1 MKNKRILSLLLAVTC
16 SLGLVACGSST
27 AKDASSKTSA
37 TSTVKKDKIKDGG
50 TMVFAFGSDPTKL
63 NPYYQENRV
72 TFTVNNALFSPL
84 YLMDSNET
92 RYYLADKIEESKD
105 KLTYTLKLKDNLK
118 WHDGKKITVDD
129 IIFSIN
135 TIWDEKQ
142 NISDREVYLIGG
154 KKFEMKKIDDLT
166 LQIKLPQVYMPFKGA
181 LGGLRP
187 IPKHVFE
194 GEKDLAKS
202 EKNNNPVGSGPYKFK
217 EWKKG
222 DHLTLERFND
232 YFAGKP
238 HIEQVVYK
246 VAGDKNSSSIAFE
259 NGEIN
264 ATYLSEKK
272 FNTYS
277 KNSKFKTYKYDESMP
292 NYTIFDFKNRYLAK
306 KEVRQA
312 ICYAINKQDLL
323 KSIFENVE
331 NSKPANSVF
340 PPSTLY
346 YTDKV
351 EHYDFNLDK
360 AKELMKKANEKD
372 ITLKFGYIAGSES
385 DINQFNVIKEN
396 LKAIGINVKPV
407 PLEQQAFFSQVFGE
421 TPKTFDMT
429 LNAYVCGTDPDSYSG
444 LFVTKG
450 TMNWANYS
458 NPELDRIW
466 KTAAI
471 ETDEAKRKEM
481 YETIQKKL
489 AEDAVQ
495 YNIDYA
501 TSMIGVSGNIG
512 GVEEAKT
519 VPIYMFEDLSKLYYV
534 QE

>member
-1 MKNKRILSLLLAVTC
+1 MKKKKILSLLLAVTC
-16 SLGLVACGSST
+16 SLGLVACGNST
-27 AKDASSKTSA
+27 AKKDTKA
-37 TSTVKKDKIKDGG
+37 TAAKEEKIKDGG
-50 TMVFAFGSDPTKL
+50 TMVFAFGTDPTKL
-63 NPYYQENRV
+63 NPFYQDNRV

-84 YLMDSNET
+84 FVMDSNEI
-92 RYYLADKIEESKD
+92 RYYLADKVEESAD
-105 KLTYTLKLKDNLK
+105 KLTYKIKLKDNLK

-142 NISDREVYLIGG
+142 GIGDREGFLIGG
-154 KKFEMKKIDDLT
+154 KKFEMKKIDDLN
-166 LQIKLPQVYMPFKGA
+166 LEIKLPQVYMPFKGA
-181 LGGLRP
+181 IGSLRP
-187 IPKHVFE
+187 IPKHVYE
-194 GEKDLAKS
+194 SEKDLAKS
-202 EKNNNPVGSGPYKFK
+202 EKNNTPVGSGPYKFK

-232 YFAGKP
+232 YFGGKP
-238 HIEQVVYK
+238 HIEQIVYK
-246 VAGDKNSSSIAFE
+246 VSADKNSSSIAFE

-277 KNSKFKTYKYDESMP
+277 KDSKYKTYKFDESMP
-292 NYTIFDFKNRYLAK
+292 EYMAFNFENKLIAK

-312 ICYAINKQDLL
+312 ISYAINKQDLL
-323 KSIFENVE
+323 KSVFENVE
-331 NSKPANSVF
+331 NAKPAYSVF

-351 EHYDFNLDK
+351 EHYDYNVEK
-360 AKELMKKANEKD
+360 AKELMKKANVSNG
-372 ITLKFGYIAGSES
+372 TLKFGYIAGSER

-396 LKAIGINVKPV
+396 LKAIGIDVKPV
-407 PLEQQAFFSQVFGE
+407 PLEQQAFFSQLFGE

-444 LFVTKG
+444 LFVKG
-450 TMNWANYS
+450 GAMNWTGYS
-458 NPELDRIW
+458 NAELDDLW
-466 KTAAI
+466 KKAAI
-471 ETDEAKRKEM
+471 ETNEAKRKEM

-489 AEDAVQ
+489 AEDAAQ

-501 TSMIGVSGNIG
+501 ISMIGVSGNIG
-512 GVEEAKT
+512 GVEKAKT
-519 VPIYMFEDLSKLYYV
+519 VPIYMFEDLSKLYFI
-534 QE
+534 EK